1 MKRRN
6 FLAALAGVASA
17 PLLSVSGAAEPTSER
32 ALEHPLEHPLAAAP
46 FQFAVVGDLFNRDEG
61 VAEATDLL
69 ASIGRTDARFILDV
83 GSIKSDEER
92 CSDELLEQRAALFN
106 ASTIPFVPVAA
117 QSEWLSCSSA
127 KEGGFDPGERLEA
140 LRQELFASPQ
150 TMGTSGFGVARE
162 SGVRQFRP
170 FSENARFEMERI
182 LVVTMNLPSP
192 NNDYRLAGGRNG
204 EFEDRIIANHAW
216 LERAFRYADLMR
228 LAGVVLATQGDP
240 EFSRPLRAPDH
251 RSPRRDGFYEF
262 KVELRDAVQR
272 FRGQVLMVHSS
283 ESGYLIDQPLQDAN
297 GHVLKNFTRVRSLP
311 SGYAGS
317 WLEVEVDARTPRVFR
332 VAKRSAD
339 ASQARSAS

>member
-1 MKRRN
+1 MKRRH
-6 FLAALAGVASA
+6 FLTALAGAASA
-17 PLLSVSGAAEPTSER
+17 PLFGVRAAERAPER
-32 ALEHPLEHPLAAAP
+32 TTDHAPFSNP

-61 VAEATDLL
+61 VEEATSLL
-69 ASIGRTDARFILDV
+69 NSIGRTSARFILDV
-83 GSIKSDEER
+83 GSVKSNDER

-106 ASTIPFVPVAA
+106 TSTIPFVPVAA

-140 LRQELFASPQ
+140 LRQELFGSPQ
-150 TMGTSGFGVARE
+150 TMGTSGFGIARE

-204 EFEDRIIANHAW
+204 EFEDRIIANHVW

-228 LAGVVLATQGDP
+228 LAGVVVAVEADP

-262 KVELRDAVQR
+262 KMELRDAVQR
-272 FRGQVLMVHSS
+272 FRGQVLLIHSS
-283 ESGYLIDQPLQDAN
+283 DAGYLIDQPLQDAS
-297 GHVLKNFTRVRSLP
+297 GHVLKNFTRVRSLA
-311 SGYAGS
+311 SSYAGS
-317 WLEVEVDARTPRVFR
+317 WLEVAVDARTPRVFR
-332 VAKRSAD
+332 VVKRSAD
-339 ASQARSAS
+339 ASDVKAAT